1 MKILFIQS
9 ASLQNISALMALDRM
24 GHETF
29 CYPENDDE
37 IQQDEEHEEKFGNF
51 LRDNRVD
58 FVLSHFYI
66 GAVARQTKKYGVK
79 FAVYSVD
86 SPSFETWWQEAFS
99 YTHCYYFYFDK
110 KEYQMAK
117 NMGCSNA
124 YYLPLAAAI
133 HRAGNIVITDEEV
146 RNLGCD
152 ISFVGSLYS
161 ENLYDEYTQYF
172 SPKFKNAMSEIME
185 ECAFLWDGK
194 DRMGALL
201 TQEMI
206 DEVKERFS
214 RVFEELKEYNLPE
227 MQYIKAWFFN
237 RKLTNIER
245 TLLVELLAE
254 RYQHFHLYT
263 REKEIV
269 PPGVK
274 RFPETDVDGAYKVY
288 YASKINLNITLRSIE
303 SGVPLR
309 IFDIMSV
316 GGFALS
322 NWQEELAELFEED
335 KEIVLFKTPEEMIE
349 KIDYY
354 LAHEEERVK
363 ISINGYQKVKNCYS
377 YEQQLN
383 KLISVLY

>member
-79 FAVYSVD
+79 FAVYSMD
-86 SPSFETWWQEAFS
+86 SPSFETWWKEAFS

-110 KEYQMAK
+110 KEYQMAE

-124 YYLPLAAAI
+124 YYLPLPADI
-133 HRAGNIVITDEEV
+133 QRGGNIAITDKEI

-161 ENLYDEYTQYF
+161 ENLYDEYVQVF
-172 SPKFKNAMSEIME
+172 SEKFQDSMSEIME
-185 ECAFLWDGK
+185 KCAFLWDGQ
-194 DRMGALL
+194 DRMGSLL
-201 TQEMI
+201 TQEMMN
-206 DEVKERFS
+206 EVKERFPG
-214 RVFEELKEYNLPE
+214 VFEELTGYKLPE
-227 MQYIKAWFFN
+227 AQYMKAWFFS

-245 TLLVELLAE
+245 TLMVELLAE
-254 RYQHFHLYT
+254 TYPQFRLYT
-263 REKEIV
+263 RAKEIV

-274 RFPETDVDGAYKVY
+274 RFPETDVDGAYKVF
-288 YASKINLNITLRSIE
+288 YASKINLNMTLRSIE
-303 SGVPLR
+303 SGIPRRV
-309 IFDIMSV
+309 FDIMSV
-316 GGFALS
+316 GGFVLS
-322 NWQEELAELFEED
+322 NWQEEMTELFEED